1 MCAVTEE
8 ARSEEAGAP
17 VEARRPWIKRRWA
30 ILSKAGGGVAV
41 IAVAGALAAGGPD
54 PASTDGDSGA
64 GGDTPELA
72 LDR

>member
-1 MCAVTEE
+1 MSAVTEE
-8 ARSEEAGAP
+8 ARSEEAGAA

-30 ILSKAGGGVAV
+30 ILSKAGG
-41 IAVAGALAAGGPD
+41 GGPD